1 MARLKLAGVTILT
14 CPNTAPVLEL
24 LRMTSIQGEKIM
36 ILPGL
41 KKLSAKGRTG
51 RASAA
56 RAKRSSA
63 RKR

>member
-24 LRMTSIQGEKIM
+24 LRMSSIQGEKIM

-41 KKLSAKGRTG
+41 KKVAARG
-51 RASAA
+51 RAGRAA
-56 RAKRSSA
+56 KTRAKRTA

>member
-24 LRMTSIQGEKIM
+24 LRMSSIQGEKIM

-41 KKLSAKGRTG
+41 KKATAKRRTA
-51 RASAA
+51 RAST
-56 RAKRSSA
+56 RAKRSA